1 LERKIMSIAV
11 MMKRKLRSAIPPLIF
26 LLLALYFG
34 WNATRGDRGL
44 VAQQQDK
51 LDLASAQVQ
60 LARANAEVDQWQN
73 RIDGMGSRSLDLDA
87 LDGQARSM
95 LNLVDPRDLVVMTGG
110 GTETGA
116 APMAGA
122 SASGGGVPAVK
133 PGQ

>member
-1 LERKIMSIAV
+1 MSIAV
-11 MMKRKLRSAIPPLIF
+11 MMKRRLRAALPPLIF
-26 LLLALYFG
+26 LLLAGYFG

-51 LDLASAQVQ
+51 LDLKAAQVQ
-60 LARANAEVDQWQN
+60 LASANQEVKLWEA
-73 RIDGMGSRSLDLDA
+73 RIDGLGDRALDLDA

-95 LNLVDPRDLVVMTGG
+95 LNLVDPRDLVVMTGA

-116 APMAGA
+116 APMPGA
-122 SASGGGVPAVK
+122 STGSDQTAPVN

>member
-1 LERKIMSIAV
+1 V
-11 MMKRKLRSAIPPLIF
+11 IF
-26 LLLALYFG
+26 LLLAVYFG

-51 LDLASAQVQ
+51 LDLAAAQVQ
-60 LARANAEVDQWQN
+60 LAKANAEVNQWQN
-73 RIDGMGSRSLDLDA
+73 RIDGMGDRDLDLDA

-116 APMAGA
+116 APMSA
-122 SASGGGVPAVK
+122 ASGMPAVN

>member
-1 LERKIMSIAV
+1 MSIAV
-11 MMKRKLRSAIPPLIF
+11 MMKRKLRAAIPPLVF
-26 LLLALYFG
+26 LLLAVYFG

-51 LDLASAQVQ
+51 LDLAAAQVQ
-60 LARANAEVDQWQN
+60 LARANAEVTQWQN
-73 RIDGMGSRSLDLDA
+73 RIDGMGDRDLDLDA

-122 SASGGGVPAVK
+122 SAGAAAMPAVN